1 MPPMNDQGLSRF
13 ETQLERLIEGA
24 FAKLLSKTISAHDIA
39 LHVVRAMEDD
49 LWQATDGDP
58 RPFAPDQYAIRMNPN
73 VHYHLLTRQ
82 PSLGTLLAQH
92 IIELAAQ
99 SGYRLNNTPII
110 QIIADPDYA
119 ANELKVQTQ
128 HVDKRQDSTAVMERI
143 DTPRDEPVPH
153 NPQLIINGQKTV
165 KLRDA
170 IINLGR
176 GRDNHIVLD
185 DPYCSRHHAQL
196 RLRFGRYTLF
206 DTNSASGLSVNEV
219 AVREHRLQPGDV
231 IRLGKTQLVYWEDTV
246 PGDTG
251 INEPQ

>member
-1 MPPMNDQGLSRF
+1 MNDQSLSRF

-24 FAKLLSKTISAHDIA
+24 FAKLLSKTINAHEIA
-39 LHVVRAMEDD
+39 LHVARALEDD
-49 LWQATDGDP
+49 LVQPADGDA
-58 RPFAPDQYAIRMNPN
+58 RPFAPDQYMIRMNPN
-73 VHYHLLTRQ
+73 VQYHLLDRQ
-82 PSLGTLLAQH
+82 PSLGLLLAQH
-92 IIELAAQ
+92 IVELAAQ

-110 QIIADPDYA
+110 QIIADPEYA

-128 HVDKRQDSTAVMERI
+128 HIAKRQDSTAVMERI
-143 DTPRDEPVPH
+143 DSPPEDPAPH
-153 NPQLIINGQKTV
+153 NPQLIINGQKTI
-165 KLRDA
+165 KLHEP

-206 DTNSASGLSVNEV
+206 DTNSASGMLVNEV

-231 IRLGKTQLVYWEDTV
+231 VRLGKTQLVYWEDTV